1 MPPCPVAGSVLG
13 SAPQPAL
20 IPRGMGVCVQGDPQ
34 LLADPSKSTPPSLS
48 LTPWAHSL
56 GSFDLR
62 DMETAAFPASP
73 IPCSLSLP
81 AGDTGAPGE
90 PQQPR
95 RGPGLRVP
103 RGQRELDGPPGFP
116 PLLHRVLRGARQRL
130 EVPLQG
136 LHQRRRYRSS
146 CRPHLPI
153 AGLGWWDVTPNGP
166 LCNARTQRRRHKV
179 LGARFPEQLLAT
191 CNNNRRIL
199 WRL

>member
-1 MPPCPVAGSVLG
+1 MSSCPVAGSVLG
-13 SAPQPAL
+13 SAPQPEH
-20 IPRGMGVCVQGDPQ
+20 IPWGMEVCVQGDAQ
-34 LLADPSKSTPPSLS
+34 LLADPSKSTPLSLS

-136 LHQRRRYRSS
+136 LHQRRRYPRW
-146 CRPHLPI
+146 
-153 AGLGWWDVTPNGP
+153 AGLVGCDPKWTPLQCKNP
-166 LCNARTQRRRHKV
+166 AATAQSARCTLPRAAACHLQ
-179 LGARFPEQLLAT
+179 
-191 CNNNRRIL
+191 
-199 WRL
+199 